1 MAPEET
7 EVGDG
12 HGPPVPAP
20 FLPLGTIRPAEP
32 EPPLGRNGPVLTRP
46 LADRAVLRTCRGPS
60 RLKDSSLRLSPNA
73 LASGFLGEGWGTL
86 APLDLNVLLR
96 KLSCLPLASAMRTR
110 SRSPAA
116 RPGLLPAPRPARRLS
131 RCQAGIAD
139 PDRRGGSYQTQG
151 APRLH
156 FLLFEGKRFL

>member
-1 MAPEET
+1 MG
-7 EVGDG
+7 VGPQSR
-12 HGPPVPAP
+12 PPFSPWARCGRRSP
-20 FLPLGTIRPAEP
+20 S
-32 EPPLGRNGPVLTRP
+32 PPLGRNGPVLTRP

-60 RLKDSSLRLSPNA
+60 GLKDSSLRLSPNA

-86 APLDLNVLLR
+86 APLDLNALLR

-139 PDRRGGSYQTQG
+139 PDRHGGSYQTQG

>member
-12 HGPPVPAP
+12 RGPPVPAP

-60 RLKDSSLRLSPNA
+60 RLKDSSLCLSPNA
-73 LASGFLGEGWGTL
+73 LASGFLGEGWGTP
-86 APLDLNVLLR
+86 APLDR
-96 KLSCLPLASAMRTR
+96 TALS
-110 SRSPAA
+110 
-116 RPGLLPAPRPARRLS
+116 
-131 RCQAGIAD
+131 
-139 PDRRGGSYQTQG
+139 
-151 APRLH
+151 
-156 FLLFEGKRFL
+156 